1 MISKHGAEHYGW
13 GKGCDGWHLV
23 KADNL
28 SVIHERMPPGTAEER
43 HQHRASRQFF
53 FVLSGE
59 LVLETAGRREA
70 LRAHEGSE
78 VAPGEPHQ
86 VSNRSDAAAEFL
98 VVSQPP
104 SHGDR
109 TPTIIRN

>member
-1 MISKHGAEHYGW
+1 
-13 GKGCDGWHLV
+13 
-23 KADNL
+23 
-28 SVIHERMPPGTAEER
+28 
-43 HQHRASRQFF
+43 
-53 FVLSGE
+53 VLSGE

>member
-86 VSNRSDAAAEFL
+86 VSNRSDAAEFL

-104 SHGDR
+104 THGDR
-109 TPTIIRN
+109 TPTMTGN